1 MLKIQLAYC
10 TDHTGADHGIR
21 YFSRTGAT
29 VQKTASNNK
38 FSDNVLEVHGKLVE
52 GFYRMD
58 TGSR

>member
-10 TDHTGADHGIR
+10 TDHADHGIR

-29 VQKTASNNK
+29 VQKAASNNK
-38 FSDNVLEVHGKLVE
+38 FTDNVLEVHGKLVE